1 MKRNEVSLR
10 DFWAKIKCKYS
21 HYRSPR
27 RIGEK
32 KDVGKHFQETIAG
45 NFPDMGK
52 ETVIQVQEAQGIPGR
67 INQGRIYRD
76 T

>member
-10 DFWAKIKCKYS
+10 DFWANIKCKYS

-27 RIGEK
+27 RTREK

-67 INQGRIYRD
+67 INQGGIYRD